1 MVGKTLVDAQQ
12 NYVPVRVVN
21 LSGQP
26 RTTCQGTEVAGCEP
40 VESVIHHQHDF
51 TPDSQVIEYDLPEH
65 LKDPYSR
72 STEGLNAGQQC
83 QLLKLLL
90 EFQDIFSK
98 EPQYLGKTG
107 LAKYEI
113 NTGDAIPVRQHP
125 RRPPLAQR
133 EEAFKAVEDMQKQGI
148 IEPSVSPWASPVVLV
163 KKKDGSTRF
172 CVDYRKLNDLM
183 KKDSYPLPRIDSTLD
198 ELAGSTW
205 FSTLDLKSGYWQV
218 EVEEKDREKTA
229 FSVGNGLWQNNVMAF
244 GLCNAPA
251 TFERLM
257 ENVLRDLRCL
267 IYLDDVIVHTSTF
280 ERELERLRLVSSR
293 LRAANLKLNP
303 KKCKLFRCKVSFLG
317 HVVCAEGIT
326 TDPDKIEAVKTW
338 PVPRNAKEVRRFV
351 GLCTYYRRFV
361 RSFSDV
367 ARPLHELTEKGQS
380 FKWTKPCEESF

>member
-1 MVGKTLVDAQQ
+1 M
-12 NYVPVRVVN
+12 
-21 LSGQP
+21 
-26 RTTCQGTEVAGCEP
+26 
-40 VESVIHHQHDF
+40 
-51 TPDSQVIEYDLPEH
+51 PEH
-65 LKDPYSR
+65 LKDPYSQ
-72 STEGLNAGQQC
+72 STEGLNAGQQR

-98 EPQYLGKTG
+98 GPQYLGKTG

-113 NTGDAIPVRQHP
+113 NTGDAIPVCQHP
-125 RRPPLAQR
+125 RRPPLAQH

-172 CVDYRKLNDLM
+172 CVDYRKLNDLT

-229 FSVGNGLWQNNVMAF
+229 FSVGNGLWQYNVMAF

-257 ENVLRDLRCL
+257 ENVLGELRSL
-267 IYLDDVIVHTSTF
+267 IYLDDVIVHPSTF
-280 ERELERLRLVSSR
+280 ERELERLRL
-293 LRAANLKLNP
+293 
-303 KKCKLFRCKVSFLG
+303 
-317 HVVCAEGIT
+317 ET
-326 TDPDKIEAVKTW
+326 
-338 PVPRNAKEVRRFV
+338 
-351 GLCTYYRRFV
+351 
-361 RSFSDV
+361 
-367 ARPLHELTEKGQS
+367 
-380 FKWTKPCEESF
+380 

>member
-1 MVGKTLVDAQQ
+1 M
-12 NYVPVRVVN
+12 
-21 LSGQP
+21 
-26 RTTCQGTEVAGCEP
+26 TCRKN
-40 VESVIHHQHDF
+40 
-51 TPDSQVIEYDLPEH
+51 
-65 LKDPYSR
+65 LKDLYSR
-72 STEGLNAGQQC
+72 STEGLNAGQQR

-90 EFQDIFSK
+90 EFQDIVSK
-98 EPQYLGKTG
+98 GPQDLGKTG
-107 LAKYEI
+107 LAKHEI
-113 NTGDAIPVRQHP
+113 NTGDAVPVRQHP
-125 RRPPLAQR
+125 RRLPLAQR

-172 CVDYRKLNDLM
+172 CVDYRELNDLT

-229 FSVGNGLWQNNVMAF
+229 FSVGRGLWQYNVMAF

-257 ENVLRDLRCL
+257 ENVLGVLRCL
-267 IYLDDVIVHTSTF
+267 IYLDDVIVHYSTF
-280 ERELERLRLVSSR
+280 ERELERLRLVLSR

-303 KKCKLFRCKVSFLG
+303 KKCELFRCKVRFLG
-317 HVVCAEGIT
+317 HVVSCEGVT
-326 TDPDKIEAVKTW
+326 TDPGKIEAVKTW

-380 FKWTKPCEESF
+380 F